1 MIGPR
6 AAALLRRRGGAWT
19 RRSLL
24 RSLALWAALA
34 LGASNLA
41 SAAGLLGLLDEAG
54 YNILLIVL
62 LSTFPWALFY
72 PPDPRSGLLELRAAD
87 REAVLESAL
96 AAAPGEAA
104 EPLLR
109 SRGEDLAARADQT
122 TRPRTRLSRG
132 ERILYAAAAAA
143 VFAAQASSLL
153 IAGRPAL
160 GFSAAPPRPGQA
172 AEGTEGFSRSG
183 ESRPEENEL
192 FDPGEG
198 PEGSESDRAENR
210 AERAL
215 RDAEFADLH
224 GLVRADRE
232 GTAAEPREGEPSADK
247 EGSTAEPGAS
257 AAGLPGGEGD
267 QSGPEAEPGSDPSG
281 SGSAGN
287 ADEASRSA
295 SPDRNPQPGSGWSD
309 APGAAGRSAMKDY
322 RAAFEKVYAGRTRSA
337 VSAGTD
343 LALSD
348 LEDAVRRY
356 FESLGLRA
364 GVDPEDDP
372 IVSGLRAAWLRIRGG
387 LE

>member
-6 AAALLRRRGGAWT
+6 AAALLRRRARAWT

-41 SAAGLLGLLDEAG
+41 SAAGLLGLLDEAA

-62 LSTFPWALFY
+62 LSTFPGALFY
-72 PPDPRSGLLELRAAD
+72 PPDPRSGMLELRAAD

-109 SRGEDLAARADQT
+109 SRGEGLAALADRAG
-122 TRPRTRLSRG
+122 RPRTRLSRG

-160 GFSAAPPRPGQA
+160 GFAAAPPRPGQA
-172 AEGTEGFSRSG
+172 AEGTEGFSRPG
-183 ESRPEENEL
+183 ESRPEEDEL

-198 PEGSESDRAENR
+198 PEGPESDRAENP

-215 RDAEFADLH
+215 REAEFADLH
-224 GLVRADRE
+224 GLVREDRE
-232 GTAAEPREGEPSADK
+232 GTAAEPREGEPSADE
-247 EGSTAEPGAS
+247 EGGPAEPGAS
-257 AAGLPGGEGD
+257 AAGPSGAGGD
-267 QSGPEAEPGSDPSG
+267 RVGPEAEPGTDPSG
-281 SGSAGN
+281 SRSAGN
-287 ADEASRSA
+287 PDEASRSGT
-295 SPDRNPQPGSGWSD
+295 PDRSPQPGSGWSD

-322 RAAFEKVYAGRTRSA
+322 RAAFEKVYSGRTRAA
-337 VSAGTD
+337 VTAGTD

-348 LEDAVRRY
+348 LEDAFRRY
-356 FESLGLRA
+356 FESLRLSA

-372 IVSGLRAAWLRIRGG
+372 VVSGLRAAWLRIRGG